1 MKNEL
6 FPYYLKVYTSGQ
18 NVIHMYIICG
28 ILKANTKREGELIMT
43 DKLPKDFFWGNST
56 SSMQTEG
63 AWNVDGKGL
72 SVYDLKPAT
81 KETSDWHDGI
91 DAYHNYE
98 QDINLMANQGMNFY
112 RFQISWSRV
121 DPNGDGN
128 FNEAGIAFYDRLIN
142 ALLKRNIKP
151 MICLYHFDMPLALAK
166 KYNGFLSRPVVSAFV
181 RYGIEMVKRFGDRV
195 KYWVTFNEQNLYHT
209 SEVFNISGYLTGD
222 KTVNEMYQ
230 ISHHV
235 MLAHAGVANYIHEQ
249 TDCLVGG
256 MLAYSEVYPATANPK
271 DILYARQIDEFL
283 NRNLLDAFVYGRYSN
298 EVMNYVRNHKIEMD
312 YQLNDD
318 ETLIKVT
325 SDFIAFSYY
334 RSDTVDSTE
343 VPAGTVPNQYLDFGL
358 KRNPYLQ
365 TSEFGWQIDPL
376 GFRDVLTKVYNQ
388 YCVPMFPIENGIGF
402 REEYTGKEIQDD
414 YRIDYMRN
422 HIQAMKEAILEDGV
436 EVLGYLGWGL
446 IDIPSSSGNMD
457 KRYGTVYVNR
467 TNHDLKD
474 LKRIPKKS
482 YWWLQRVIKSN
493 GESLE

>member
-6 FPYYLKVYTSGQ
+6 FPYYLKVYTSRQ

-283 NRNLLDAFVYGRYSN
+283 NRNLLDVFVYGRYSN

-334 RSDTVDSTE
+334 RSDTIDSTK

-482 YWWLQRVIKSN
+482 YWWLQKVIKSN